1 MKVIVLTNSKYKE
14 NDIIFNAIS
23 EEGECSFKVCGGQSS
38 KSPYVWLN
46 NPLTI
51 AEVEFGGDRRFKYPT
66 LKEAKL
72 ISSSLTLDNDLNYLC
87 TIAVINELVN
97 KCFAEGERHI
107 LFKDIEESLTALKN
121 NKDKLMVILILLAR
135 VAKYTGSE
143 LEVDKCVFC
152 GSTKDIIAFSFP
164 DGGFVCKNCFENSM
178 ATTDLTPNQM
188 LLIRY
193 IFKSPNYECRGSDRY
208 TDEDKKVILK
218 CLREYL
224 FDDIGVRL
232 ESITALL

>member
-1 MKVIVLTNSKYKE
+1 MKVIVLTNNKYKE
-14 NDIIFNAIS
+14 NDLIYNALS

-51 AEVEFGGDRRFKYPT
+51 AEVECGTDRRFKYPI

-87 TIAVINELVN
+87 AISVISEIIS
-97 KCFAEGERHI
+97 KCFADGERHI
-107 LFKDIEESLTALKN
+107 LCKDIEESLAALKS
-121 NKDKLMVILILLAR
+121 NKDRLMVILILLAR
-135 VAKYTGSE
+135 TAKYTGSE

-152 GSTKDIIAFSFP
+152 GSTKDILAFSFP
-164 DGGFVCKNCFENSM
+164 DGGFVCKKCFESSS
-178 ATTDLTPNQM
+178 ATKDLTANQM

-193 IFKSPNYECRGSDRY
+193 IFKSPNYECRGSEKY

-232 ESITALL
+232 ETIAALL